1 MALPTSSVIPLALDD
16 AMSAAICPTGTSTHT
31 GFWLQCRNDSD
42 SSVCISRCFGP
53 WSFGVALVLKAT
65 KRSSWLFF
73 WYLTGSTRRLLM
85 SSSVSTSDGFAWLE
99 LDDFCPKLSVP
110 CFDDIQEILWSVPS
124 RFPIFLDLCFPF
136 FCYNVMS
143 RCQKVFRT

>member
-1 MALPTSSVIPLALDD
+1 
-16 AMSAAICPTGTSTHT
+16 
-31 GFWLQCRNDSD
+31 
-42 SSVCISRCFGP
+42 
-53 WSFGVALVLKAT
+53 
-65 KRSSWLFF
+65 
-73 WYLTGSTRRLLM
+73 M

-136 FCYNVMS
+136 FCYRYNVMS
-143 RCQKVFRT
+143 RLADGCQKVFRT